1 MVEVSDGASCADALK
16 EGLSGKR
23 FKAAIACK
31 AGDTLLD
38 LTAPVPTTAE
48 TLTLTPV
55 TADTPE
61 GLGLIRHSAAHVMA
75 AAVKKLFPA
84 AKVTIGPSIENGFY
98 YDFDVETPFSP
109 DQFEAIEAEMQRIID
124 AAVPFERMD
133 ISKADAVKLF
143 NDMGEPYKVELIEGL
158 EDGTITLTPVTADT
172 PEGLGL
178 IRHSA
183 AHVMAA
189 AVKKLFPAAKV
200 TIGPSIENGFYY
212 DFDVETPFSPDQFE
226 AIEAE
231 MQRIIDAAVPF
242 ERMDISKAD
251 AVKLFNDMG
260 EPYKVE
266 LIEGLED
273 GTITLYRNGDFV
285 DLCRGPHIPNA
296 GFVKAFKLLSVAG
309 AYWRG
314 DEKNRMLSRIYATAF
329 ADAKDLKE
337 YLNRIEEAKRR
348 DHRKLGKELDL
359 FAFHEDVAAGMVF
372 WLPKGM
378 LLRTILEDFLRRE
391 HIKRGYQLVQ
401 GPQVLRR
408 ELWEQSGHYANYREN
423 MYFTEI
429 EGDMYGIKPMNC
441 VSHMLIYNA
450 HLRSYREL
458 PQRYF
463 ELGVVHR
470 HEKSGVLHGLL
481 RVRQF
486 TQDDAHII
494 CAPEQLEDEIIGV
507 IALVRDLMALFGF
520 QYRVVISTKPAKA
533 IGSDEA
539 WELAT
544 NALIKAVERANL
556 SYTIN
561 AGDGAFYG
569 PKIDVKVTD
578 AIGREWQLSTIQCD
592 FTLPERFE
600 LEYVGQDGE
609 RHRPVMVHRAILGSL
624 ERFIGVLT
632 EHYAGAFPTW
642 LAPVQAKIL
651 TVTDAQNA
659 FAEEACEA
667 LMKQGIRAEVDTR
680 NEKLGFKVREAQLA
694 KIPYI
699 LVVGD
704 KEVEARSVNV
714 RLRTGENLGVKSL
727 DEVAALVQEDCAEPF
742 KRGGMSYRFS

>member
-1 MVEVSDGASCADALK
+1 MQVSVEGKMVEVSDGASCADALK

-38 LTAPVPTTAE
+38 LTAPVPTTTE

-143 NDMGEPYKVELIEGL
+143 
-158 EDGTITLTPVTADT
+158 
-172 PEGLGL
+172 
-178 IRHSA
+178 S
-183 AHVMAA
+183 
-189 AVKKLFPAAKV
+189 
-200 TIGPSIENGFYY
+200 
-212 DFDVETPFSPDQFE
+212 
-226 AIEAE
+226 
-231 MQRIIDAAVPF
+231 
-242 ERMDISKAD
+242 
-251 AVKLFNDMG
+251 DMG

-441 VSHMLIYNA
+441 IAHMLIYKNE
-450 HLRSYREL
+450 LRSYRDL

-486 TQDDAHII
+486 TQDDAHIL
-494 CAPEQLEDEIIGV
+494 CAPEQLENEILDV
-507 IALVRDLMALFGF
+507 IHLIRDLMHLFGF
-520 QYRVVISTKPAKA
+520 QYKVAVSTRPESS
-533 IGSDEA
+533 IGTDEA

-544 NALIKAVERANL
+544 SALIQAVEKAGL
-556 SYTIN
+556 PYEIN

-569 PKIDVKVTD
+569 PKIDVRLLD
-578 AIGREWQLSTIQCD
+578 CIGREWQCSTIQVD
-592 FTLPERFE
+592 FTLPERFD
-600 LEYVGQDGE
+600 LTYVGQDGE
-609 RHRPVMVHRAILGSL
+609 RHRPVMVHRAIMGSL
-624 ERFIGVLT
+624 ERFIGVLI
-632 EHYAGAFPTW
+632 EQFAGALPTW
-642 LAPVQAKIL
+642 LAPEQARLL
-651 TVTDAQNA
+651 TVTEGGDATVERMRGELQ
-659 FAEEACEA
+659 A
-667 LMKQGIRAEVDTR
+667 LGIRVTADTR

-694 KIPYI
+694 KTPYI
-699 LVVGD
+699 LVVGE
-704 KEVEARSVNV
+704 KEVQADGVNV
-714 RLRTGENLGVKSL
+714 RLRSGENLGLKSIA
-727 DEVAALVQEDCAEPF
+727 DVAALIRADAEEPF
-742 KRGGMSYRFS
+742 KQGGMRYSFA